1 MEHEISQQNMQAI
14 NEFAKTNMLIS
25 EAKNSLFKLQ
35 ENEKQYIEE
44 REKLAVEAVNDV
56 LKNSKKLLDETL
68 KNTKEM
74 EEFHES
80 VRQFAET
87 LGNIQDRVEEDV
99 NDFTKRTIEWEKSIK
114 SQQDEIAESRK
125 HLKIERNELDNDKKT
140 LKSKETSLKNLE
152 KHLQSRQQSLEASYK
167 VEKSLWNK
175 LN

>member
-14 NEFAKTNMLIS
+14 NELAKTNMLIS
-25 EAKNSLFKLQ
+25 EAKNSLFKLK

-44 REKLAVEAVNDV
+44 REKIAVESVNEV
-56 LKNSKKLLDETL
+56 LNNSKKLLDETL

-74 EEFHES
+74 QEFHES

-87 LGNIQDRVEEDV
+87 LGHIQDRLEEDV
-99 NDFTKRTIEWEKSIK
+99 KDFTKRTIEWEKSIK
-114 SQQDEIAESRK
+114 SQQDEIAESKK
-125 HLKIERNELDNDKKT
+125 HLKIERNELENDKKT